1 MIDRKIVII
10 GNGQEWCLYSINDL
24 VKQNGKLIN
33 KPYPI
38 NGKISHFFVHLHF
51 SSKINKKIK
60 LPLKRLW
67 FSSFAKNIS
76 SNRTDPLLLIFYDWN
91 SISNNAGF
99 LYFLRKY
106 FQDVKLVYMFTN
118 VARISG
124 ANKNGFLN
132 RLNDYYDIVYAF
144 DPLDAEKYGFKYQP
158 LLYSKN
164 TLENVVP
171 GKSVFYVGN
180 AKDRLSS
187 LHKVYDRLKKLE
199 EKTVFYITGVPED
212 KMLENSDIVYNHQIS
227 YLECLKNI
235 QSSDCLLDIIQGDS
249 SGFTIKVCEAV
260 YYNKLLITTNEHVR
274 ELPFY
279 DERYMKIIK
288 SPDDIEKSFFD
299 YRESVS
305 YNEKGIEYFSVDSF
319 LKRLSRDLVETE

>member
-1 MIDRKIVII
+1 MINRKIVIL
-10 GNGQEWCLYSINDL
+10 GNKQEWCRYSLTDF
-24 VKQNGKLIN
+24 VKSGCKLIN
-33 KPYPI
+33 SQYPI
-38 NGKISHFFVHLHF
+38 KGKVFNYFVRFHF
-51 SSKINKKIK
+51 SSKINRKVN
-60 LPLKRLW
+60 LPLKRVW
-67 FSSFAKNIS
+67 FSTFAKNIS
-76 SNRTDPLLLIFYDWN
+76 INRQEPLLLICYDWN
-91 SISNNAGF
+91 SISNNVEF
-99 LYFLRKY
+99 LNFLRNY
-106 FQDVKLVYMFTN
+106 FKDIKLVYMFTN

-132 RLNDYYDIVYAF
+132 KLNDYYDIVYAF

-180 AKDRLSS
+180 AKDRLNS

-319 LKRLSRDLVETE
+319 LKRLSKDLVETE